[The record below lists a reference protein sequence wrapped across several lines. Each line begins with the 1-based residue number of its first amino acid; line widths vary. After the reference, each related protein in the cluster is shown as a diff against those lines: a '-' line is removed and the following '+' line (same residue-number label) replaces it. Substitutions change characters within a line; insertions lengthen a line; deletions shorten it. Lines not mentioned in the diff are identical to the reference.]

1 MKWLYFVS
9 MILMMTATI
18 PVSFAQQCKVNPAAA
33 ISPIINLAKS
43 GFSTTCM
50 LQREQY
56 KCAELES
63 ELEGDEKK
71 KVIQCDSKS
80 IEENKLSNVS
90 LTSCVWN
97 GIKISGEQLLDLT
110 KLPGQI
116 AEIVAKGFHE
126 TQLCNASLDKKR
138 ELLTAYNL
146 TISDK
151 RFTLSEQF
159 LGKWLEDA
167 SCAEI
172 DKLLWARYQNYQNV
186 LMNERIAAI
195 NTGKKPVALEAK
207 KDDGPGIIEL
217 LKSAMSAA
225 QVRYECYTPKVKAEM
240 ICAGVTSL
248 IVDTA
253 MGMGIKSAVTKIS
266 AIVKSKKALSNINR
280 AVAAGEKAHLTDA
293 AKLTNAD
300 RKRAALVLLNENLAA
315 NAPKRILTE
324 AEENA
329 LIKAH
334 EVGKPRGYFTYT
346 KEDLAEKARLLKE
359 AGFTAN
365 ERRILMENG
374 IAGEIT
380 DPWTINAITTHY
392 KKVLGQAALTSEK
405 SAAIIKFESA
415 GSSTSQA
422 FLKLNAREF
431 LEKSGFSK
439 EEIDAI
445 LAAKKAEEMRLAKG
459 LPYKE
464 PVMAVAKVAAKTNA
478 VTKPTT
484 NAAVDVV
491 EQTVASVA
499 EKAEKMSLKDAIA
512 ESEKLRLPRDSKGM
526 RLKVNGKEVVAG
538 PLENEASSEYLLRAA
553 KLEREAAEEAYKKK
567 NRTLK
572 ADVSYMN
579 KYVENALEQSL
590 KGDGTVAKKIVQE
603 AMKGNGNTMRDMNEL
618 VTHLYQNAYEFP
630 NATEAQ
636 KALSQLRKQNLKK
649 VLEEIKAQKG
659 DGLLT
664 NGNNSVF
671 RSMLGG
677 VSSN

>member
-1 MKWLYFVS
+1 MKLLVLLLTFA
-9 MILMMTATI
+9 ATI
-18 PVSFAQQCKVNPAAA
+18 PVAFTQQCKVNASAA
-33 ISPIINLAKS
+33 ITPIMNLAKT
-43 GFSTTCM
+43 GFSSTCM

-56 KCAELES
+56 KCSELEAD
-63 ELEGDEKK
+63 LEGDEKK
-71 KVIQCDSKS
+71 KVIQCDLKS
-80 IEENKLSNVS
+80 IEENKLSNAS
-90 LTSCVWN
+90 LTSCIWN
-97 GIKISGEQLLDLT
+97 GIKISGEQLLDLA

-116 AEIVAKGFHE
+116 ADIVAKGFHE

-146 TISDK
+146 TVSDK
-151 RFTLSEQF
+151 RFKLSEQF

-195 NTGKKPVALEAK
+195 NTGKKPAALELK
-207 KDDGPGIIEL
+207 KDNGPDIIAL

-266 AIVKSKKALSNINR
+266 GIVKSKKALANINR

-315 NAPKRILTE
+315 NAPKRVLSE
-324 AEENA
+324 AEEKA

-359 AGFTAN
+359 AGFSSS

-380 DPWTINAITTHY
+380 DPWTINAITTHF
-392 KKVLGQAALTSEK
+392 KKVIGVTELSAEK
-405 SAAIIKFESA
+405 SAAIIKLQSA
-415 GSSTSQA
+415 GPSTSQA
-422 FLKLNAREF
+422 FINLNAREV
-431 LEKSGFSK
+431 LAKAGFTK
-439 EEIDAI
+439 DEIDAV

-464 PVMAVAKVAAKTNA
+464 PVVAVAKVAVKTNT
-478 VTKPTT
+478 VSKPGAS
-484 NAAVDVV
+484 AAVEAVQ
-491 EQTVASVA
+491 QTVASAAV
-499 EKAEKMSLKDAIA
+499 KAEKMSLKDALA
-512 ESEKLRLPRDSKGM
+512 EAENLRLPRDSKGM

-553 KLEREAAEEAYKKK
+553 KLEREAAEEAYRKK

-579 KYVENALEQSL
+579 KYVENALEASL
-590 KGDGTVAKKIVQE
+590 KGDGTVAKKIVQD

-636 KALSQLRKQNLKK
+636 RAMSQLRKENLKK
-649 VLEEIKAQKG
+649 LLEEIKAQKG
-659 DGLLT
+659 DALLT